1 MFKRLLKHHL
11 KSTWIGFVSSFA
23 FIILLGLLLALSIK
37 SENETLFTIFIIIFV
52 LSLYATTISL
62 VVYQFRLFYST
73 TYGKQ
78 AYLTFTLPIST
89 HALIISKIIAGLIYS
104 IGYVISIILA
114 ILMFVLVV
122 DPVLLNELFP
132 VINDIIVGFEL
143 PTGVEVLISIYSI
156 IAILAGYITIQFVM
170 ALANTTPSS
179 KSKIGIIILLLWA
192 CSVTFSMVL
201 VFDPLQLTFAL
212 NLTTEKVEL
221 INSVVANESGNYE
234 SLLTL
239 WALIFEA
246 AKLFG
251 LYFLTVHIINK
262 KIEIQ

>member
-1 MFKRLLKHHL
+1 
-11 KSTWIGFVSSFA
+11 
-23 FIILLGLLLALSIK
+23 
-37 SENETLFTIFIIIFV
+37 
-52 LSLYATTISL
+52 
-62 VVYQFRLFYST
+62 
-73 TYGKQ
+73 
-78 AYLTFTLPIST
+78 
-89 HALIISKIIAGLIYS
+89 
-104 IGYVISIILA
+104 
-114 ILMFVLVV
+114 
-122 DPVLLNELFP
+122 
-132 VINDIIVGFEL
+132 
-143 PTGVEVLISIYSI
+143 
-156 IAILAGYITIQFVM
+156 M

-192 CSVTFSMVL
+192 CSVTFSIVL

-221 INSVVANESGNYE
+221 INTAVANESENYE

-239 WALIFEA
+239 WALMFET